1 MILCC
6 PSITLSQILRVASV
20 NCWSGLD
27 YQGTIR
33 MGEHETSTQREKRFQ
48 LLVDG
53 LRKQNADVIALQE
66 VNPVADL
73 TSRLADSLG
82 FDYIY
87 QRVNA
92 GFKIY
97 TLGIPTNLNEGIALL
112 ARKSLNIKFVDVW
125 ELSSGI
131 GVIGNTFSLHFSE
144 KNIALVGKI
153 SINGRSLF
161 VLNCHLSASVPADS
175 LSIHKLQEIILNHT
189 SKSHDLEDCKES
201 LMYQSNER
209 KQQIANL
216 IAKIGDLNLEFPIIL
231 LGDFNATP
239 DSRELSKITR
249 DLNFLDVFTATKHDS
264 SVTWDPV
271 HNSNIVLSHDTTVLS
286 ERKKDPLD
294 LLATWYDGFPRRID
308 YILLSSLFQKNDIQN
323 TDIFLNE
330 PQDGLFASDH
340 YGVYTVIDVTGA
352 IREGKMIDEN
362 QIPLAQSQIEP
373 LPIISYDTDVGFG
386 YGAKAFFLN
395 QLRRNESF
403 DVVAFNS
410 TKGERWYRFV
420 FSLPDY
426 ELRQGKVYPWAVDV
440 VVDYDKWIRNSY
452 FGVGNDTRY
461 EDREFYTREPF
472 ESSVSLSRGFSSYSV
487 GQAGLKYK
495 FVRNSHFENSSRLKI
510 LQPSVNS
517 SDAKYISLFAS
528 YRFDTRDSYINPSNG
543 YVAQSEIEYAPTTA
557 FTNVTLTRIS
567 GWFQSYSVLF
577 YPKTVIAF
585 RMGITTLLGNDL
597 PVQNLMSIGGNQTLR
612 GSPQDRYLD
621 KSSALMNLEIRYP
634 IIWRFGGVIGLDA
647 GKVWSGLGKIDL
659 YNWAWNSVMGLR
671 FYMDT
676 FVVRL
681 DVGFGNETTGF
692 YLNFGQLF

>member
-1 MILCC
+1 
-6 PSITLSQILRVASV
+6 
-20 NCWSGLD
+20 
-27 YQGTIR
+27 

-48 LLVDG
+48 LLVDR

-66 VNPVADL
+66 VNPVANMS
-73 TSRLADSLG
+73 TRLADSLG
-82 FDYIY
+82 FDCIY
-87 QRVNA
+87 QRVNS

-112 ARKSLNIKFVDVW
+112 ARKSLNMKFVDVW
-125 ELSSGI
+125 DLSTGI

-153 SINGRSLF
+153 SINGCSLF

-175 LSIHKLQEIILNHT
+175 LSMHKLQEIILSHP
-189 SKSHDLEDCKES
+189 SMSHDLEDYKES
-201 LMYQSNER
+201 LMCQSNER
-209 KQQIANL
+209 KRQIANL
-216 IAKIGDLNLEFPIIL
+216 IEKIGDLNLEFPIIL

-239 DSRELSKITR
+239 NSHGTFKTYKRS
-249 DLNFLDVFTATKHDS
+249 NFLDAFAAAGRDS
-264 SVTWDPV
+264 SVTWDPA
-271 HNSNIVLSHDTTVLS
+271 HNSNIVFSHDTTVLS
-286 ERKKDPLD
+286 ESKKDPLD
-294 LLATWYDGFPRRID
+294 LLATWYDGSPRRID

-340 YGVYTVIDVTGA
+340 YGVYTVIDVTSA
-352 IREGKMIDEN
+352 IRGGKIIDEN
-362 QIPLAQSQIEP
+362 HIPLAQSQIEP

-386 YGAKAFFLN
+386 YGAKAFFLS
-395 QLRRNESF
+395 QLGWNESF

-420 FSLPDY
+420 FSLPDF

-440 VVDYDKWIRNSY
+440 VADYDKWIRNSF
-452 FGVGNDTRY
+452 FGIGNNARFD
-461 EDREFYTREPF
+461 DREYYTREPL
-472 ESSVSLSRGFSSYSV
+472 EISISISRGFSTNSI
-487 GQAGLKYK
+487 GQSGFKYK

-510 LQPSVNS
+510 LQLLVNS
-517 SDAKYISLFAS
+517 SDAKYISLFAG

-585 RMGITTLLGNDL
+585 RIGITTLLGNDL

-647 GKVWSGLGKIDL
+647 GKVWSGLDKMGL
-659 YNWAWNSVMGLR
+659 FNWAWNSVLGLR